1 MQINCVLFTTPLKVW
16 YSSLPLTKL
25 KYCLSVTIQNKT
37 TLRAI
42 TKQTCLLNHLSHY
55 FHWIPHSFLTCAV
68 GSRLFTHY
76 IANSFRRAQLA
87 SFDIGCHYWHTPQL
101 WKPAKDLV
109 QNTRNACQVF
119 GGKSPCRVTIIGTRF
134 GFKHR
139 RFSKLSHSS
148 ASSRCAATVTFCL
161 HVAYG
166 VETSSCQSVP
176 QVTKGLS
183 IVAAWKCDQPCM
195 H

>member
-1 MQINCVLFTTPLKVW
+1 MVLNSFFQNLMSLK
-16 YSSLPLTKL
+16 SSVRDDSKQNETLQ
-25 KYCLSVTIQNKT
+25 TI
-37 TLRAI
+37 A
-42 TKQTCLLNHLSHY
+42 KQTGLLNHRNWY
-55 FHWIPHSFLTCAV
+55 CHWNFHSFLIYAV
-68 GSRLFTHY
+68 GSRFFTHY

-148 ASSRCAATVTFCL
+148 ASSRCAATVTFCR

-183 IVAAWKCDQPCM
+183 ISCCM
-195 H
+195 EVWPAVHALISTSVFTPT